1 MAKERVIIVGIG
13 GATCSGKTT
22 LAKYLRKILPGNSL
36 IHQDDFSPP
45 QALVPVH
52 PVYGV
57 QDWDSPAT
65 SIQWDRMVSSLDKVR
80 TSRGELPPDHYS
92 HDHLNEQ
99 KEVPVRPGVI
109 EKWAEEFRR
118 IGEEREKVGEKVIWV
133 LLDGFILYWNQ
144 EVVNHIDV
152 RVLLRA
158 PHDVLRQRRH
168 ERHGYH
174 TAVQSD
180 PEGEL
185 WRDPPNYWEQIVWPA
200 YIEAHKHVFENG
212 NWEGG
217 ASSGKVE
224 DLLIID
230 ELEAGMTRAVDE
242 VCEKMKQVVYS
253 K

>member
-1 MAKERVIIVGIG
+1 MVKERVIIVGIG
-13 GATCSGKTT
+13 GATCTGKTT

-36 IHQDDFSPP
+36 IHQDDFAPP
-45 QALVPVH
+45 QALIPIH
-52 PVYGV
+52 PVYGI
-57 QDWDSPAT
+57 QDWDSAAT
-65 SIQWDRMVSSLDKVR
+65 GIQWDSMVSFLGKVR
-80 TSRGELPPDHYS
+80 ATGGDIPPGHHS

-99 KEVPVRPGVI
+99 KEVPVHSGVI
-109 EKWAEEFRR
+109 EKWTEEFRR
-118 IGEEREKVGEKVIWV
+118 IGEERGKIGEKVTWV
-133 LLDGFILYWNQ
+133 LLDGFLLYWNR
-144 EVVNHIDV
+144 EVVDRIDV

-158 PHDVLRQRRH
+158 PRDVLRQRRH

-174 TAVQSD
+174 TA
-180 PEGEL
+180 EGEL

-212 NWEGG
+212 NWESG
-217 ASSGKVE
+217 ASSGNIE

-242 VCEKMKQVVYS
+242 VCEKMKQIIYS

>member
-1 MAKERVIIVGIG
+1 MAKERVVIVGIG

-52 PVYGV
+52 SVYGV

-65 SIQWDRMVSSLDKVR
+65 GIQWNRMISSLSRVR
-80 TSRGELPPDHYS
+80 ESGGNIPPDHRS

-99 KEVPVRPGVI
+99 QEVPVSPGLI
-109 EKWAEEFRR
+109 EKWTEEFRR
-118 IGEEREKVGEKVIWV
+118 IGEEREKAGEKVIWV
-133 LLDGFILYWNQ
+133 LLDGFLLYWNQ
-144 EVVNHIDV
+144 EVVGHIDV

-174 TAVQSD
+174 TA
-180 PEGEL
+180 EGAL
-185 WRDPPNYWEQIVWPA
+185 WRDPPNYWEHIVWPA
-200 YIEAHKHVFENG
+200 YIEAHRHVFENE
-212 NWEGG
+212 NWESG

-230 ELEAGMTRAVDE
+230 ELEAGMSRAVTE
-242 VCEKMKQVVYS
+242 VCEKMKQFVYS

>member
-1 MAKERVIIVGIG
+1 MVKERVIIVGIG
-13 GATCSGKTT
+13 GASCSGKTT
-22 LAKYLRKILPGNSL
+22 LAKHLRKILPGNTI
-36 IHQDDFSPP
+36 IHQDDFAPP
-45 QALVPVH
+45 QELVPMH

-57 QDWDSPAT
+57 QDWDSPAGC
-65 SIQWDRMVSSLDKVR
+65 IQWDRMVSFLNKVR
-80 TSRGELPPDHYS
+80 ATGGKIPPEHYS

-99 KEVPVRPGVI
+99 KEVPVSPGVI
-109 EKWAEEFRR
+109 ERWAEEFRR
-118 IGEEREKVGEKVIWV
+118 IGEEREKEGERVVWR
-133 LLDGFILYWNQ
+133 LLDGFLLYWNR
-144 EVVNHIDV
+144 EVVDHIDV

-174 TAVQSD
+174 TA
-180 PEGEL
+180 EGEL

-212 NWEGG
+212 NWESG
-217 ASSGKVE
+217 ASSGNVE

-230 ELEAGMTRAVDE
+230 ELETGMTRAVNE
-242 VCEKMKQVVYS
+242 ACEKIKQAVYS